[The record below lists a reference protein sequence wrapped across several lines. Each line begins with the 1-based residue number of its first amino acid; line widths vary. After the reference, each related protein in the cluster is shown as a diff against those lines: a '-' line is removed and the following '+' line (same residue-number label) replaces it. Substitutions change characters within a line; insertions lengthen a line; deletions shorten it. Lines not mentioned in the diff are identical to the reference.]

1 LKPIPIFDTNVFS
14 AVERGLISGG
24 EWRMLLRHRPGR
36 GWPLSSVTA
45 LELLAGIERVPFDNT
60 KHMLNLAFSASRGR
74 ILEDPR
80 PLICTEILH
89 IPLHPDFV
97 LFSRTIH
104 RYLNVARHATSVE
117 EIARAE
123 VRYKHTLTSGKGR
136 AGFDPQVITDLV
148 AGPKT
153 QWRKAVEQIATENF
167 PEWKKHLDITGK
179 RLPSSVRKEV
189 QPLDAWKVQRDN
201 FAKTFLEWVGAST
214 DPHSVAEIV
223 KRLDAVIEFT
233 IFVAREF
240 LIGDYNL
247 EKHDSDVYDQF
258 QLHHLALDRFV
269 IVTADADLHKRTQ
282 RSQQAARILTFQ
294 EFLQTL

>member
-1 LKPIPIFDTNVFS
+1 MLK
-14 AVERGLISGG
+14 
-24 EWRMLLRHRPGR
+24 
-36 GWPLSSVTA
+36 
-45 LELLAGIERVPFDNT
+45 
-60 KHMLNLAFSASRGR
+60 LAFSLSGGR

-89 IPLHPDFV
+89 IPLQPDFV
-97 LFSRTIH
+97 LFGRTIR
-104 RYLNVARHATSVE
+104 RYIDVARRATSID
-117 EIARAE
+117 EIARAQ
-123 VRYKHTLTSGKGR
+123 VRYKQTLTNGKGR

-148 AGPKT
+148 AGPKN
-153 QWRKAVEQIATENF
+153 QWTKAVEQIAIENY
-167 PEWKKHLDITGK
+167 PEWKKHLDTTGK
-179 RLPSSVRKEV
+179 RLPPDVRKEV
-189 QPLDAWKVQRDN
+189 QPRDAWKVQRGN

-214 DPHSVAEIV
+214 EPQSVAEIA
-223 KRLDAVIEFT
+223 KRLDAVIQFT

-258 QLHHLALDRFV
+258 QLHHLAMDRFL

-282 RSQQAARILTFQ
+282 RSPQAARILSFQ